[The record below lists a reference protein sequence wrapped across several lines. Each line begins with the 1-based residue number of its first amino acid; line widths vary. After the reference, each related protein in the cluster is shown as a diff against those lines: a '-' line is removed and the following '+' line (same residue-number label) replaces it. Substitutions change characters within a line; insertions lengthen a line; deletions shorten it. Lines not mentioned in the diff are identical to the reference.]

1 MRPVSRDRSHGPD
14 GGDDGYEPDFEQ
26 IIADRFDE
34 EADTERAEREYE
46 RFYGG
51 P

>member
-1 MRPVSRDRSHGPD
+1 MSRDGSRGSD
-14 GGDDGYEPDFEQ
+14 SGDDGDEPDFEQ
-26 IIADRFDE
+26 IVADRFDE
-34 EADTERAEREYE
+34 VADTERAEREYE